1 MTRYVGLG
9 RHCESTYQLRRITGV
24 EQANYF
30 DWLDLDHRALV
41 GLLAS
46 DFSGVLLDGNVVAD
60 DEGQCALDR
69 ATGVRY
75 YHDFSSAEAIAAEL
89 PAVRAKYAFLA
100 ERWRAMESGEQVV
113 YVLQDALDEMTVA
126 DLDVV
131 RAALEKR
138 QAGFDLLW
146 IRRTAR
152 PGALVITA
160 QPGRWEG
167 DDRQWDQLLT

>member
-41 GLLAS
+41 GLLAR
-46 DFSGVLLDGNVVAD
+46 DFDGVLLDVVPD

-69 ATGVRY
+69 DTGVRY
-75 YHDFSSAEAIAAEL
+75 YHDFSSADAIAAEL
-89 PAVRAKYAFLA
+89 PAVREKYAFLA
-100 ERWRAMESGEQVV
+100 ERWRAMVASGEQVV
-113 YVLQDALDEMTVA
+113 YVLQDALDEISVD
-126 DLDVV
+126 DLQAV
-131 RAALEKR
+131 RAVLPSRAEV
-138 QAGFDLLW
+138 LW
-146 IRRTAR
+146 IRRTPL
-152 PGALVITA
+152 PGAVVITT